1 MICFTRHI
9 SVIARI
15 RKLMIEGHVRDFCE
29 SSLQQGLLFVLYL
42 CNCIDVSRGKSSYRT
57 QIFHRVNTFSIQNP
71 TILEKTT
78 EFGRNSN
85 RRFAVK
91 NKEIKQIFFS
101 KKKDKKE
108 KKGKGRKKWIIVA
121 LVLVLTLGGGSVAAV
136 VILHRNGNRSEFS
149 MPANMSGLTF
159 TEDMTAA
166 SGVTNVGITEAS
178 FDVENLTTELEI
190 EEVYAVS
197 GEEVTAGDKI
207 LKLTEDS
214 VEEARKELERALE
227 DAELAYRTG
236 AIEYEQNLITAEYT
250 RDSAIL
256 TGQQAK
262 EVYDETVASLQSAV
276 ARAEE
281 ELQDAEDDIAEYES
295 YVNDGSY
302 KSYFKVD
309 EYQAIY
315 DENLKALTDKL
326 DEWGI
331 GWSQITGGSAGS
343 VQAGGTAGNVL
354 GSSGQDSNSSNV
366 KTLVSLYSILE
377 QNLKDLEEAQEKYE
391 DAVTNASFNLQ
402 TLQLKLSSLQQA
414 VTEAKENYEI
424 QQAQAKLTYETSLSG
439 AERAESDY
447 NTTVE
452 KAKSDLAALKS
463 TYEDAKENLELFES
477 SVGDGYFYASEDG
490 TILRTMVRA
499 EQALTSDAVVF
510 VYSNPKELTVT
521 VSVDQSDIAKLIVG
535 DSAYVQSSAGS
546 GYTGVITAI
555 DPVSSS
561 SSRTSVT
568 YSVTVQINVEDEED
582 SLSANESVTVVF
594 GMTEEEIEQLQQRQS
609 MQGRPDD
616 VSDGDAMPQ
625 GGPGGGE
632 KLENG
637 EMPEGAPGN
646 GEVPENGG
654 MPKGGSDNGE
664 STENA
669 NEQQGGQIQS

>member
-1 MICFTRHI
+1 MICFSGHI
-9 SVIARI
+9 SAIARI
-15 RKLMIEGHVRDFCE
+15 RKLIIEGHVRDFCE

-42 CNCIDVSRGKSSYRT
+42 CNCIDVSRWKSSYRT

-71 TILEKTT
+71 AILEKTT

-85 RRFAVK
+85 RRFALK
-91 NKEIKQIFFS
+91 NKEIKQIIFS
-101 KKKDKKE
+101 RKKNKKE

-149 MPANMSGLTF
+149 MPGNMAGLTF

-214 VEEARKELERALE
+214 VEEARKELERTLR

-366 KTLVSLYSILE
+366 KILASLYNILE

-402 TLQLKLSSLQQA
+402 TLQLKLPSLQQA

-424 QQAQAKLTYETSLSG
+424 QLAQAKLTYETSLSS

-452 KAKSDLAALKS
+452 KAESDLASLKS

-499 EQALTSDAVVF
+499 EQTLTSDAVVF

-521 VSVDQSDIAKLIVG
+521 VSVEQSDIAKLTVG
-535 DSAYVQSSAGS
+535 DSAYVQTSAGS

-561 SSRTSVT
+561 DSRTSVT

-609 MQGRPDD
+609 MQG
-616 VSDGDAMPQ
+616 
-625 GGPGGGE
+625 
-632 KLENG
+632 
-637 EMPEGAPGN
+637 
-646 GEVPENGG
+646 
-654 MPKGGSDNGE
+654 
-664 STENA
+664 
-669 NEQQGGQIQS
+669 GQTQS

>member
-1 MICFTRHI
+1 M
-9 SVIARI
+9 
-15 RKLMIEGHVRDFCE
+15 
-29 SSLQQGLLFVLYL
+29 
-42 CNCIDVSRGKSSYRT
+42 
-57 QIFHRVNTFSIQNP
+57 
-71 TILEKTT
+71 
-78 EFGRNSN
+78 
-85 RRFAVK
+85 K
-91 NKEIKQIFFS
+91 NKEIKQIIFS
-101 KKKDKKE
+101 RKKN
-108 KKGKGRKKWIIVA
+108 KKWIIVA

-136 VILHRNGNRSEFS
+136 VILHRSGNRSEFS

-262 EVYDETVASLQSAV
+262 DVYDETVASLQSAV
-276 ARAEE
+276 TRAEE

-331 GWSQITGGSAGS
+331 GWSQIIGGSAGS

-366 KTLVSLYSILE
+366 KTLASLYSILE

-402 TLQLKLSSLQQA
+402 TLQLKLPSLQQA

-424 QQAQAKLTYETSLSG
+424 QLAQAKLTYETSLSS

-452 KAKSDLAALKS
+452 KAKSDLAALES

-521 VSVDQSDIAKLIVG
+521 VSVDQSDITKLTVG

-561 SSRTSVT
+561 DSRTSVT

-609 MQGRPDD
+609 MQG
-616 VSDGDAMPQ
+616 
-625 GGPGGGE
+625 
-632 KLENG
+632 
-637 EMPEGAPGN
+637 
-646 GEVPENGG
+646 
-654 MPKGGSDNGE
+654 
-664 STENA
+664 
-669 NEQQGGQIQS
+669 GQTQS

>member
-1 MICFTRHI
+1 M
-9 SVIARI
+9 
-15 RKLMIEGHVRDFCE
+15 
-29 SSLQQGLLFVLYL
+29 
-42 CNCIDVSRGKSSYRT
+42 
-57 QIFHRVNTFSIQNP
+57 
-71 TILEKTT
+71 
-78 EFGRNSN
+78 
-85 RRFAVK
+85 K
-91 NKEIKQIFFS
+91 NKEIKQIIFS
-101 KKKDKKE
+101 RKKN
-108 KKGKGRKKWIIVA
+108 KKWIIIA
-121 LVLVLTLGGGSVAAV
+121 LVLVLTLSGGSVATV
-136 VILHRNGNRSEFS
+136 MILHKNSSRSEFTL
-149 MPANMSGLTF
+149 PDNLAGLNF
-159 TEDMTAA
+159 TEDMIAA
-166 SGVTNVGITEAS
+166 SGVTNVGITEET
-178 FDVENLTTELEI
+178 FDVENLTTVLEI
-190 EEVYAVS
+190 EEVYAAS

-236 AIEYEQNLITAEYT
+236 AIEYEQDLITAEYT

-276 ARAEE
+276 TRAEE

-302 KSYFKVD
+302 KSYFRVD

-315 DENLKALTDKL
+315 DENLKALTDKM

-331 GWSQITGGSAGS
+331 SWSQVTGSGGGSTQLS
-343 VQAGGTAGNVL
+343 VDVSGNNAQPQSGGT
-354 GSSGQDSNSSNV
+354 SNASI
-366 KTLVSLYSILE
+366 LASLYSILE
-377 QNLKDLEEAQEKYE
+377 QNLKDLEEAEDKYE
-391 DAVTNASFNLQ
+391 DALTNAAFELQ

-414 VTEAKENYEI
+414 VTEAKEDYEI
-424 QQAQAKLTYETSLSG
+424 QLAQAKLTYETSQSG

-490 TILRTMVRA
+490 TILRIMVRA

-521 VSVDQSDIAKLIVG
+521 VSVDQSDITKLTVG

-609 MQGRPDD
+609 MQG
-616 VSDGDAMPQ
+616 
-625 GGPGGGE
+625 
-632 KLENG
+632 
-637 EMPEGAPGN
+637 
-646 GEVPENGG
+646 
-654 MPKGGSDNGE
+654 
-664 STENA
+664 
-669 NEQQGGQIQS
+669 GQTQS

>member
-1 MICFTRHI
+1 M
-9 SVIARI
+9 
-15 RKLMIEGHVRDFCE
+15 
-29 SSLQQGLLFVLYL
+29 
-42 CNCIDVSRGKSSYRT
+42 
-57 QIFHRVNTFSIQNP
+57 
-71 TILEKTT
+71 
-78 EFGRNSN
+78 
-85 RRFAVK
+85 K

-101 KKKDKKE
+101 RKKN
-108 KKGKGRKKWIIVA
+108 KKWIIVA

-136 VILHRNGNRSEFS
+136 VILHKNNSQSEFS
-149 MPANMSGLTF
+149 MPGNMAGLTF
-159 TEDMTAA
+159 TEDMIAA

-262 EVYDETVASLQSAV
+262 DVYDETVASLQSAV
-276 ARAEE
+276 TRAEE

-315 DENLKALTDKL
+315 DENLKALTDKM

-331 GWSQITGGSAGS
+331 SWSQVTGSGGGSTQLSADVSGNNAQPQS
-343 VQAGGTAGNVL
+343 GGT
-354 GSSGQDSNSSNV
+354 SNASI
-366 KTLVSLYSILE
+366 LASLYSILE
-377 QNLKDLEEAQEKYE
+377 QNLKDLEEAEDKYE

-521 VSVDQSDIAKLIVG
+521 VSVDQSDITKLTVG

-654 MPKGGSDNGE
+654 MPEGVPGSGEVPENGGMPKGGSDNGE

-669 NEQQGGQIQS
+669 NEQQGGQTQS

>member
-1 MICFTRHI
+1 M
-9 SVIARI
+9 
-15 RKLMIEGHVRDFCE
+15 
-29 SSLQQGLLFVLYL
+29 
-42 CNCIDVSRGKSSYRT
+42 
-57 QIFHRVNTFSIQNP
+57 
-71 TILEKTT
+71 

-101 KKKDKKE
+101 RKKN
-108 KKGKGRKKWIIVA
+108 KKWIIIA

-136 VILHRNGNRSEFS
+136 VILHRNSNQSEFS
-149 MPANMSGLTF
+149 MLGNMAGLTF
-159 TEDMTAA
+159 TEDMIAA

-227 DAELAYRTG
+227 DAELAYHTG

-262 EVYDETVASLQSAV
+262 DVYDETVASLQSAV
-276 ARAEE
+276 TRAEE

-315 DENLKALTDKL
+315 DENLKALTDKM

-331 GWSQITGGSAGS
+331 SWSQVTGGGGS
-343 VQAGGTAGNVL
+343 VQIGGGAGANMQSGGT
-354 GSSGQDSNSSNV
+354 SNANI
-366 KTLVSLYSILE
+366 LASLYSILE
-377 QNLKDLEEAQEKYE
+377 QNLKDLEEAEDKYE
-391 DAVTNASFNLQ
+391 DALTNAAFELQ

-414 VTEAKENYEI
+414 VTEAKEDYEI
-424 QQAQAKLTYETSLSG
+424 QLAQAKLTYETSLSG

-521 VSVDQSDIAKLIVG
+521 VSVDQSDITKLTVG

-654 MPKGGSDNGE
+654 MPEGVPGSGEVPENGGMPKGGSDNGE

-669 NEQQGGQIQS
+669 NEQQGGQTQS

>member
-1 MICFTRHI
+1 MICFSGHI
-9 SVIARI
+9 SAIARI
-15 RKLMIEGHVRDFCE
+15 CKLIIEGHVRDFCE

-101 KKKDKKE
+101 KKKNKKE

-262 EVYDETVASLQSAV
+262 DVYDETVASLQSAV
-276 ARAEE
+276 TRAEE

-366 KTLVSLYSILE
+366 KTLASLYSILE

-402 TLQLKLSSLQQA
+402 TLQLKLPSLQQA
-414 VTEAKENYEI
+414 VTEAKEDYEI
-424 QQAQAKLTYETSLSG
+424 QLAQAKLTYETSLSG

-452 KAKSDLAALKS
+452 KAKSDLAALES

-521 VSVDQSDIAKLIVG
+521 VSVDQADIAKLTVG
-535 DSAYVQSSAGS
+535 DSAYVQTSAGS

-561 SSRTSVT
+561 DSRTSVT

-594 GMTEEEIEQLQQRQS
+594 GMTEEEIKQLQQRQS
-609 MQGRPDD
+609 MQG
-616 VSDGDAMPQ
+616 
-625 GGPGGGE
+625 
-632 KLENG
+632 
-637 EMPEGAPGN
+637 
-646 GEVPENGG
+646 
-654 MPKGGSDNGE
+654 
-664 STENA
+664 
-669 NEQQGGQIQS
+669 GQTQS